1 MRLKEWGDTKMED
14 VKDLLGRLLNRVDG
28 SGISD
33 EDLNRQINAIYSIYA
48 SAVGSE
54 QIIVQASRFN
64 ALKYIHDENPRIR
77 LIGMERLI
85 LESRD
90 LLSRTEPHPGE
101 TGGQAGRNAGAP
113 GGGKAARGKDR

>member
-54 QIIVQASRFN
+54 QIIVAGEPVH
-64 ALKYIHDENPRIR
+64 ALKYIHDENPRS
-77 LIGMERLI
+77 G
-85 LESRD
+85 
-90 LLSRTEPHPGE
+90 
-101 TGGQAGRNAGAP
+101 
-113 GGGKAARGKDR
+113 

>member
-48 SAVGSE
+48 SAVGE
-54 QIIVQASRFN
+54 IDQDEGTVRRFLPAVFLEAECFVVKRQAF
-64 ALKYIHDENPRIR
+64 L
-77 LIGMERLI
+77 
-85 LESRD
+85 
-90 LLSRTEPHPGE
+90 
-101 TGGQAGRNAGAP
+101 QV
-113 GGGKAARGKDR
+113 KDI